1 MQMHRFH
8 RLTNSIASWMD
19 EKISLVDST
28 EVGQKLKET
37 EEILKNFQDFISEL
51 KANEKTLT
59 SIKDMVMQLEEAGHS
74 DIEVTE

>member
-1 MQMHRFH
+1 
-8 RLTNSIASWMD
+8 MD